1 MTVRIDF
8 LLELTRR
15 RVTDRYVGTS
25 SRLVWV
31 LLSPVIPLI
40 LNVSVFYFIAKIPQ
54 VQSMGVAAYAV
65 FMFSGLLPFRIVQR
79 ATLEGCELLVGN
91 MDMLKSA
98 VFPLPFLSL
107 SAVCALLVE
116 FLVQCAFMAVL
127 LAVARTE
134 VGWTM
139 LLFPLC
145 VAALFALALGVSWA
159 ASILNYALRDLQ
171 EILSLVFSVLLY
183 FTPIMYPTDAAPSV
197 FKTLIDLNPL
207 SSFVVIFRDAIL
219 PDGSGLHLTSWIIA
233 CVTSVAVFAIGYF
246 GIHRAQRFV
255 GDLV

>member
-1 MTVRIDF
+1 MRIDF

-15 RVTDRYVGTS
+15 RITDRYVGTS
-25 SRLVWV
+25 SRLFWAF
-31 LLSPVIPLI
+31 LSPVIPLVM
-40 LNVSVFYFIAKIPQ
+40 NVSVFYFIAKIPQ

-116 FLVQCAFMAVL
+116 FLVQCVFMAVL
-127 LAVARTE
+127 LVIADVKL
-134 VGWTM
+134 GWTIV
-139 LLFPLC
+139 LFPLC
-145 VAALFALALGVSWA
+145 VAALFAFSLGLSWI

-171 EILSLVFSVLLY
+171 EILSLLFSVLLY
-183 FTPIMYPTDAAPSV
+183 FTPIMYPTEAAPSV
-197 FKTLIDLNPL
+197 FQTLIDLNPL
-207 SSFVVIFRDAIL
+207 SSFVMIFRDAIL
-219 PDGSGLHLTSWIIA
+219 SDGAGLHFQSWVVACTTSAAI
-233 CVTSVAVFAIGYF
+233 FAIGYF
-246 GIHRAQRFV
+246 SVDRARRFV